1 MTPRQLDEVSD
12 ADFAGMV
19 RIMQIEADEVA
30 KLSKK
35 S

>member
-12 ADFAGMV
+12 ADFAGMLRLMNV
-19 RIMQIEADEVA
+19 EADEVA

-35 S
+35 A